1 MLSHMKRTTL
11 VLDASL
17 YAELKRR
24 AAAEGRTLT
33 DLVERTLRLGLSA
46 SQTVRRGRIELPS
59 YDLGP
64 YLSDPTDRATFGER
78 PLPEGRVD

>member
-1 MLSHMKRTTL
+1 MLPHMKRTTL

-17 YAELKRR
+17 YAELRRR

-33 DLVERTLRLGLSA
+33 DTIEHALRTGLAAPAHGRRARL
-46 SQTVRRGRIELPS
+46 TLPS

-64 YLSDPTDRATFGER
+64 YLSDPADRTTFVAPSRLAE
-78 PLPEGRVD
+78 PE

>member
-1 MLSHMKRTTL
+1 M
-11 VLDASL
+11 DASL

-33 DLVERTLRLGLSA
+33 DTLERALRQGLTAPALS
-46 SQTVRRGRIELPS
+46 RRARLTLPS

-64 YLSDPTDRATFGER
+64 FLSDPADRTTFAAPPR
-78 PLPEGRVD
+78 PAEPE